1 MKKNSV
7 ISVIIAVAMIA
18 LGFALVLFSHS
29 RGENALSFFK
39 SGVDFSVGGGS
50 IGFGADQ
57 KGYTVCLSGE
67 ERFDPA
73 EVKSLDL
80 DWISGSV
87 SVEPWDGDAVLV
99 REKADKPLT
108 EGQRLRWKLS
118 GGELSVLFCADG
130 ETRVPDKALT
140 VLVPRG
146 MGLKAIDADAVS
158 APVTLLEQTVSGAID
173 ADTTSGAVTLRGCA
187 CRSLDVDTVS
197 GAVSVEA
204 TAVSGA
210 IDLDSTSGKLALA
223 AVSCASFDADT
234 VSARVEAE
242 ALAVGMDLDIDSTS
256 GAVTLRALAV
266 GGEVDAGTMSGRVE
280 LRFESLPASV
290 NVDTGSGAVTLA
302 FPKGTALDLDY
313 DSASGRLSG
322 AFSSVRGGLPVDV
335 STVSGN
341 LTIEEDQC

>member
-1 MKKNSV
+1 MKKNSL
-7 ISVIIAVAMIA
+7 IAVIVAIAMIA
-18 LGFALVLFSHS
+18 AGLLLVFFSHS
-29 RGENALSFFK
+29 RGENVLSYFNGGT
-39 SGVDFSVGGGS
+39 SFSVTGGG
-50 IGFGADQ
+50 IRFGADQ
-57 KGYTVCLSGE
+57 KDYTVCRNGE

-73 EVKSLDL
+73 EVNALDL

-87 SVEPWDGDAVLV
+87 DVEPWDGDAVLV

-130 ETRVPDKALT
+130 ETRVPDKAVT

-158 APVTLLEQTVSGAID
+158 APVTIQEQTVSGEID
-173 ADTTSGAVTLRGCA
+173 VDTTAGAIRIVGCG
-187 CRSLDVDTVS
+187 CGSLDADTVS
-197 GAVSVEA
+197 GAVSIEA
-204 TAVSGA
+204 TAVTGE
-210 IDLDSTSGKLALA
+210 IDLDSTSGKLTLK

-242 ALAVGMDLDIDSTS
+242 ALAVGRGLDLDS
-256 GAVTLRALAV
+256 GSGDIVLRALAV
-266 GGEVDAGTMSGRVE
+266 GGEVDAGTSSGRVE

-322 AFSSVRGGLPVDV
+322 ASSSVRGGLPVDV
-335 STVSGN
+335 STVSGDI
-341 LTIEEDQC
+341 TIEES